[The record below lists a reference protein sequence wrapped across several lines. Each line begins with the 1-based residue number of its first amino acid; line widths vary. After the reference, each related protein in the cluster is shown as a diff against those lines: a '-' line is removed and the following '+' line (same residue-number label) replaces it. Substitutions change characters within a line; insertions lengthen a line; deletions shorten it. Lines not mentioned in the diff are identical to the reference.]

1 MSGAKEKISKTK
13 KFVTMKRDGSDKRS
27 AVGSIDENLPLESGN
42 GNQATTPQNGTAEGD
57 DGDVGLKAKMSLLNG
72 CTVIVGSIIG
82 SGIFVSPT
90 GVLMHTGSVN
100 MALIV
105 WIISGL
111 FSMVSMMNF
120 ILFYRNC
127 LNRY

>member
-1 MSGAKEKISKTK
+1 MANASEKSSPDTVHVDSENMIAK
-13 KFVTMKRDGSDKRS
+13 
-27 AVGSIDENLPLESGN
+27 DEENKNEN
-42 GNQATTPQNGTAEGD
+42 
-57 DGDVGLKAKMSLLNG
+57 VGLQAKMSLVNG

-105 WIISGL
+105 WVISGI
-111 FSMVSMMNF
+111 FSMV
-120 ILFYRNC
+120 IEAG
-127 LNRY
+127 